1 MASSKECMWK
11 KEMEVMQPKSNI
23 IYLDN
28 AATTVVNNEV
38 LEAYVKAKTSYFAN
52 PSSIHAEGQK
62 ANRLLDKAREQ
73 IINILNTPNHE
84 VIFTSGATE
93 SINLAIKGYA
103 LKYQNRGKHII
114 STEIEHPAVKES
126 LEQLKDLFGFEIT
139 YLKVNEKGL
148 IDINELI
155 SAIKKETILVSIMAV
170 NNEVGVVEPIKE
182 IADILKKY
190 PSIIFHSDVTQA
202 IGKIDLP
209 YSDIDMFSFSG
220 HKIHGLNSTGAL
232 IKAKNLDILPITS
245 GGGQENNFRSGT
257 NDLAGAVSLAKAIR
271 LSFDKMKLNY
281 QNIKVLHDK
290 LENYILD
297 NKDLYRL
304 NSDTNPYIVNFSTL
318 TKKAS
323 VIVEGLS
330 NHNIMV
336 SSTSACHAHKEPIS
350 EVVLAMTNNMSLAK
364 NTIRVSFDENNNIE
378 EVDTLINVLDQLIK
392 EVK

>member
-1 MASSKECMWK
+1 MP
-11 KEMEVMQPKSNI
+11 QRSNL

-28 AATTVVNNEV
+28 AATTACNNEV

-52 PSSIHAEGQK
+52 PSSIHAEGQQ
-62 ANRLLDKAREQ
+62 ANRLLDKARES
-73 IINILNTPNHE
+73 ILSILNCKNHE

-126 LEQLKDLFGFEIT
+126 LIQLKELLNFDITFLNVDSKGIIDL
-139 YLKVNEKGL
+139 
-148 IDINELI
+148 NELKN
-155 SAIKKETILVSIMAV
+155 AIRKDTILVSVMAV
-170 NNEVGVVEPIKE
+170 NNEVGAIEPIRE
-182 IADILKKY
+182 ITSLLKNY
-190 PSIIFHSDVTQA
+190 PSIAFHSDITQA

-209 YSDIDMFSFSG
+209 LNDIDMFSFSG

-232 IKAKNLDILPITS
+232 IKKKNLDILPITS

-257 NDLAGAVSLAKAIR
+257 NDVAGAVSLAKALR
-271 LSFDKMKLNY
+271 LTFEKMKENY
-281 QNIKVLHDK
+281 KNIKVLHDK
-290 LENYILD
+290 LEAYILS
-297 NKDLYRL
+297 KPDLYYL
-304 NSDTNPYIVNFSTL
+304 NSGLNPYIVNFSTL

-330 NHNIMV
+330 NNNIMV

-350 EVVLAMTNNMSLAK
+350 EVVLAMSNDMNLAK
-364 NTIRVSFDENNNIE
+364 NTIRVSFDENNKISD
-378 EVDTLINVLDQLIK
+378 VDTLINVLESLIK

>member
-1 MASSKECMWK
+1 
-11 KEMEVMQPKSNI
+11 MQPKSNI

-28 AATTVVNNEV
+28 AATTAVNNEV

-114 STEIEHPAVKES
+114 STVIEHPAVKES

-148 IDINELI
+148 IDINEL
-155 SAIKKETILVSIMAV
+155 SNAIKKDTILVSIMAI
-170 NNEVGVVEPIKE
+170 NNETGVIEPIKE
-182 IADILKKY
+182 VADILKKY
-190 PSIIFHSDVTQA
+190 PSIAFHSDVTQA
-202 IGKIDLP
+202 IGKINLP

-232 IKAKNLDILPITS
+232 IKRKNLDILPIAS
-245 GGGQENNFRSGT
+245 GGGQENNLRSGT
-257 NDLAGAVSLAKAIR
+257 NDVAGAVSLAKAIR
-271 LSFDKMKLNY
+271 LSFDKMDANY
-281 QNIKVLHDK
+281 KNIKVLHDK
-290 LENYILD
+290 LEKFILE
-297 NKDLYRL
+297 NKDLYHL
-304 NSDTNPYIVNFSTL
+304 NSGPNPYIVNFSTL

-330 NHNIMV
+330 NNNIMV

-350 EVVLAMTNNMSLAK
+350 EVVLAMSNDMSLAK
-364 NTIRVSFDENNNIE
+364 NTIRVSFDENNTIE
-378 EVDTLINVLDQLIK
+378 DVDTLINVLDQLIK
-392 EVK
+392 EVR